1 MSVSAV
7 ATTNSSCNALNNALN
22 EEQDKCYSSNSV
34 NINSRRAQW
43 DSMFDELKEYKST
56 HGDTL
61 VPATYLENP
70 SLGYWVD
77 RQRQLYRMRLEADEG
92 YDNQMITITDEKIE
106 RLDSIDFVWSVYE
119 HTWNARYEELKAYVN
134 ENGNALVPW
143 KYPQN
148 EQLGLWVM
156 TQRRIYKLMQQG
168 EQKGDELT
176 DRSDVIDDRI
186 QKLNEIGFVWDLHEA
201 QFLERL
207 EELKVYRMN
216 NGDTLVPKQYSAQ
229 PLLGGW
235 INKQRQD
242 YKRYMAKKKIEE
254 EWRGKSVLDEKVQKE
269 MERLN
274 SRSTGMTEERIR
286 LLEAEDFVWDP
297 KALVWEEKFAE
308 LCDFVALNGHAA
320 VFRKG
325 GAPYNPLARW
335 AESQRTN
342 YRKYKNGQKTTLTEE
357 RIERLDAINFV
368 WTRRKTNRTPARK
381 QMKIQSEAK

>member
-1 MSVSAV
+1 MS
-7 ATTNSSCNALNNALN
+7 
-22 EEQDKCYSSNSV
+22 
-34 NINSRRAQW
+34 
-43 DSMFDELKEYKST
+43 
-56 HGDTL
+56 
-61 VPATYLENP
+61 
-70 SLGYWVD
+70 
-77 RQRQLYRMRLEADEG
+77 
-92 YDNQMITITDEKIE
+92 TITDEKIE

-148 EQLGLWVM
+148 EQLALWVM

-168 EQKGDELT
+168 EHKADELT

-235 INKQRQD
+235 VNKQRQD

-254 EWRGKSVLDEKVQKE
+254 ELRGKSVLDEKVQKE

-320 VFRKG
+320 VFRKS

-357 RIERLDAINFV
+357 RIARLDAINFV